1 MKTQYTERQ
10 LIDLGLNQLKDLLY
24 NIPFVKYIEAR
35 SDIINSPSDFEV
47 MVYLSNE
54 KEPITIY
61 GEMKTRGERRFAE
74 EFIQDSSPFKSELP
88 SWLLMAPYISPQTAE
103 LLKKNGYSYMDL
115 SGNCY
120 IAVETIYVSVEG
132 KPNLYKEH
140 EYDRNF
146 FSKKASVAS
155 AILRTMLN
163 DPYTPMRLK
172 TIAEKTGKSIGAVY
186 NVKTYLEDHGWA
198 EMTEGGLS
206 LCNTDE
212 MLKAWAQEYRKIPNR
227 FISVYSFDDIF
238 KLEEKV
244 QQWNTRHYKAVLGF
258 FSAAARYAPVVRY
271 NKIHV
276 YMPQEAVNHF
286 MTDLQLK
293 EVPRGENMRILI
305 PYDET
310 ICMFSKR
317 KDNSLITSPVQT
329 VLDLLSG
336 IGRGEEAA
344 EAIMNK
350 EIISNG

>member
-1 MKTQYTERQ
+1 MKYTERQ
-10 LIDLGLNQLKDLLY
+10 LTDLGLNQLKDILY
-24 NIPFVKYIEAR
+24 NIPFVERIDAR
-35 SDIINSPSDFEV
+35 SNIINFPSDFEITI
-47 MVYLSNE
+47 YLSE
-54 KEPITIY
+54 DREPITIY
-61 GEMKTRGERRFAE
+61 GEMKSRGERRFAE
-74 EFIQDSSPFKSELP
+74 EFIQDANPYKNDSQA
-88 SWLLMAPYISPQTAE
+88 WLFMAPYISPQTAE
-103 LLKKNGYSYMDL
+103 LLKKKGFSYMDL

-120 IAVETIYVSVEG
+120 IALNTIFVSVEG
-132 KPNLYKEH
+132 RPNLFKEH

-155 AILRTMLN
+155 AILRTVLN
-163 DPYTPMRLK
+163 DPDKPMRLK

-186 NVKTYLEDHGWA
+186 NVKSYLEDHGWA
-198 EMTEGGLS
+198 EMMENGLY

-212 MLKAWAQEYRKIPNR
+212 MLKAWAQEYQKIPNQ
-227 FISVYSFDDIF
+227 FISAYSYDDIF
-238 KLEEKV
+238 TLEEKI
-244 QQWNTRHYKAVLGF
+244 QQWNMTHNKAILGF

-271 NKIHV
+271 SKIHV
-276 YMPQEAVNHF
+276 YVPLEAINQF

-293 EVPRGENMRILI
+293 EVPKGDNVRILI
-305 PYDET
+305 PYDNT
-310 ICMFSKR
+310 LCMFSRK